1 MRCSRPWVDK
11 EGGGDALHFR
21 VLHPNLI
28 WQGLDLLSIL
38 FFWQFASYSKF
49 VPGEHRHVYLT
60 LCSWLPRRQTARIVG
75 HHLSNSDFQL
85 ANVDFGKIT
94 RWGPT
99 ISLKCFMYPSKEMVC
114 KVLPRPCY
122 NKKKLVNVFKACWWI
137 SPRAY
142 FAFFFSKKKGKILS
156 ITDCPNKFLMGTQ
169 DTQKK
174 KWC

>member
-1 MRCSRPWVDK
+1 MRCSRLWVDK
-11 EGGGDALHFR
+11 EGVGGCHTLPCPPPKPSLARSWFAFHF
-21 VLHPNLI
+21 
-28 WQGLDLLSIL
+28 
-38 FFWQFASYSKF
+38 FFRQFASYSKF

-99 ISLKCFMYPSKEMVC
+99 ISLKCSMYPSKEMVC

-122 NKKKLVNVFKACWWI
+122 NKKKLVHVFKACWWI

-142 FAFFFSKKKGKILS
+142 FAFF
-156 ITDCPNKFLMGTQ
+156 
-169 DTQKK
+169 
-174 KWC
+174 

>member
-1 MRCSRPWVDK
+1 MI
-11 EGGGDALHFR
+11 LF
-21 VLHPNLI
+21 
-28 WQGLDLLSIL
+28 SIL
-38 FFWQFASYSKF
+38 VTCLLGILLILYGDILFLSLMGLKWLIK
-49 VPGEHRHVYLT
+49 PYLT
-60 LCSWLPRRQTARIVG
+60 LFSWLPRRQTARIVG